1 MLTWATIGFTLS
13 GESLPVVFGLIP
25 YIALAGVV
33 VFVVWM
39 AYFRGRLLPNNQ
51 FRNQE
56 IAHAFR
62 MATLRHYGSFF
73 LLRSPALL
81 AAVVVYTMALRLFGV
96 EASFLSLLGYLPV
109 IFFAAAVP
117 TPMRAAAITSWVVLF
132 PENEGQMAAFGFVQ
146 HNFFILFNAL
156 IGVVFRFCCNFGPAT
171 SGWTVFDNDWTGSPI
186 MPSDNPFKWRQF
198 EPGLILLCVRWYLRY
213 AVSYRDLEE
222 MMRERGLCVDHT
234 TIYRWVQRYA
244 PEIDKRCRPF
254 LRRTTDSYRIDET
267 YVRVG
272 GAWHYLYRGVDS
284 NGDTLDFLLRATR
297 DRNAAIA
304 FFRKTVGA
312 SHTTPPRV
320 VNVDKNPA
328 YPIAF
333 EAIKHEG
340 FFRPRSSL
348 RQCKYLNNVI
358 KQDHRFIKRRTRP
371 MLGFKQFTTA
381 WRTVRGIEMMHALRK
396 GQARWMA
403 KGDVVGQT
411 RLIHKVVGLAV

>member
-1 MLTWATIGFTLS
+1 MPQELALYRELSATDNLSYWGAAYGLRGDELKRRINAVLDLTGLLDRATEPVKTFS
-13 GESLPVVFGLIP
+13 GGMQRRLNFGCGIVHQP
-25 YIALAGVV
+25 KV
-33 VFVVWM
+33 
-39 AYFRGRLLPNNQ
+39 LLLD
-51 FRNQE
+51 E
-56 IAHAFR
+56 
-62 MATLRHYGSFF
+62 
-73 LLRSPALL
+73 
-81 AAVVVYTMALRLFGV
+81 
-96 EASFLSLLGYLPV
+96 
-109 IFFAAAVP
+109 
-117 TPMRAAAITSWVVLF
+117 
-132 PENEGQMAAFGFVQ
+132 
-146 HNFFILFNAL
+146 
-156 IGVVFRFCCNFGPAT
+156 RFCCNFGPAT

-358 KQDHRFIKRRTRP
+358 EQDHRFIKRRTRP

-411 RLIHKVVGLAV
+411 RLIHKVFGLAV